1 MAAKE
6 EEKGG
11 GSLLLGLEAVLGH
24 LEVGGG
30 LLLNLVGQGVDL
42 CGDQAD
48 SCCSIECYAA
58 RCRLYMLVNFL
69 SSQVLILN
77 YFSSADPNLHFI

>member
-1 MAAKE
+1 MTVDSLLAGGNLGGFVGGQFAWCGWMAAKE
-6 EEKGG
+6 EEGGG

-42 CGDQAD
+42 CSGPGRQLLLFN
-48 SCCSIECYAA
+48 I
-58 RCRLYMLVNFL
+58 MLCI
-69 SSQVLILN
+69 QMR
-77 YFSSADPNLHFI
+77 

>member
-1 MAAKE
+1 MTIDSLLVGGGLGGLVGGQLAGRGWRAAKE
-6 EEKGG
+6 EEEGG

-42 CGDQAD
+42 CVGRAD
-48 SCCSIECYAA
+48 SCFSI
-58 RCRLYMLVNFL
+58 
-69 SSQVLILN
+69 
-77 YFSSADPNLHFI
+77 